1 MSSNI
6 NDSPTHF
13 IVLNAISQNYNTIDK
28 ISKFS
33 KFSKN
38 EIEVV
43 IKELKDQRL
52 ISSFEKKKLIFGKQI
67 QYKLTETGLKMLD
80 IKKQELEEKMRQVQ
94 QWYSQGDKA
103 QLQSFMEYNRG
114 WMPMMM
120 LSGIMN
126 MFFFMSMMSFVGM
139 ALNPMESSIA
149 GDAGVDSA
157 NVDSSSGTDGSG
169 DVGTENVDL
178 QGDGGGFDFDGGG
191 FDSF

>member
-6 NDSPTHF
+6 NNSPTHF
-13 IVLNAISQNYNTIDK
+13 IVLTSISQNHNTIDK
-28 ISKFS
+28 IAKVSKI
-33 KFSKN
+33 SKN
-38 EIEVV
+38 EIEMI
-43 IKELKDQRL
+43 IKELKEQRL
-52 ISSFEKKKLIFGKQI
+52 IISFEKKKLFFGKQI
-67 QYKLTETGLKMLD
+67 QYKLTETGLKILNV
-80 IKKQELEEKMRQVQ
+80 KKQELEEKMKQVQ

-157 NVDSSSGTDGSG
+157 NVDSVTGPDSSGDT
-169 DVGTENVDL
+169 GTENVDL